1 MEVFIAILV
10 VGLAI
15 AAILFHRE
23 LEKTRS
29 SLAAT
34 EKSLSESTRQVR
46 QLQERFEPVTDI
58 EAEVKRIAS
67 QRADLVSKV
76 AETRASYREKRALLD
91 KLVKEAAIYDEEI
104 KLAELGF
111 YKPHFDFDASEVY
124 KDRITQNR
132 EEQKQLVSD
141 KTAIRSLSDDWY
153 LEGSKA
159 KGRAM
164 MNRAIRITAR
174 AFNNECS
181 TAVANVRWNNVQR
194 MEARVEKAFEAI
206 NKMNESTR
214 IIISRDYLKLKIEE
228 IRLTHEWHLKRQDE
242 KEEER
247 EARRLQREEAKLQRD
262 AEKAASEEEKYQRL
276 LDQAR
281 RQAEGASEAERLAM
295 EQKIATLNEQL
306 AEAHAKAERAKSMAE
321 QTRVG
326 YVYVIS
332 NIGSFGPG
340 VYKIGMSR
348 RLDPSERVKELGDAS
363 VPFAFDTH
371 AMIYSTDAPALEKS
385 LHEAFSDD
393 RVNMV
398 NNRKEFF
405 RLSLEAIR
413 NEVRKS
419 FPEAAFLEA
428 PEAQE
433 YNETIAM
440 AEAAAQSIATESE
453 IVAQFPEEI

>member
-1 MEVFIAILV
+1 
-10 VGLAI
+10 
-15 AAILFHRE
+15 
-23 LEKTRS
+23 
-29 SLAAT
+29 
-34 EKSLSESTRQVR
+34 
-46 QLQERFEPVTDI
+46 
-58 EAEVKRIAS
+58 
-67 QRADLVSKV
+67 
-76 AETRASYREKRALLD
+76 
-91 KLVKEAAIYDEEI
+91 
-104 KLAELGF
+104 
-111 YKPHFDFDASEVY
+111 
-124 KDRITQNR
+124 
-132 EEQKQLVSD
+132 VSD

-164 MNRAIRITAR
+164 MNRAIRLTAR

-214 IIISRDYLKLKIEE
+214 IIISRDYLKLKIQE

-242 KEEER
+242 KEEQR
-247 EARRLQREEAKLQRD
+247 EAGRLQREEAKLQRE

-281 RQAEGASEAERLAM
+281 RQAEGASEAERIAM
-295 EQKIATLNEQL
+295 ERKIASLNEQL
-306 AEAHAKAERAKSMAE
+306 AEAHVKAERAKSMAE

-332 NIGSFGPG
+332 NIGSFGAG

-385 LHEAFSDD
+385 LHEAFSED

-405 RLSLEAIR
+405 RVSLEAIR

-433 YNETIAM
+433 YSETIAM
-440 AEAAAQSIATESE
+440 AEAAAQPTAAESQV
-453 IVAQFPEEI
+453 VAQFPKEI